1 MIGGYR
7 RLTQKGPRVTT
18 DPAEGDVANV
28 IDVTKPSVARVYD
41 LALGGKDNY
50 ESDRVI
56 YRQIMEILPEIS
68 EWAKENRRWLHRA
81 VQWMTREQR
90 IDQYLDLGAGLPTAQ
105 NTHQIAQGVNPM
117 SKVVYVDNDPSV
129 IAHGRALLMDN
140 ARTDFAA
147 ADFTKPD
154 EVLSEP
160 AVQEMLDFDRPI
172 GLIQALV
179 LHHVSDLD
187 EVLANQAEYLA
198 KLPSGSC
205 VAISNACNPRD
216 GSEAAELAATFED
229 KFRPHFPSLTFRTRA
244 ELTSLF
250 GGFELVDPG
259 LVRLFDWYGP
269 GVEVDDN
276 PADDYRAAA
285 SQFLVCGVARKP

>member
-1 MIGGYR
+1 LI
-7 RLTQKGPRVTT
+7 LEGPRVTT
-18 DPAEGDVANV
+18 DPAEHDLSGV

-41 LALGGKDNY
+41 AALGGKDNY

-56 YRQIMEILPEIS
+56 FRQIMEILPEIS
-68 EWAKENRRWLHRA
+68 EWAKENRRWVQRA
-81 VQWMTREQR
+81 VRWMAGEGR
-90 IDQYLDLGAGLPTAQ
+90 IDQFLDLGAGLPTAQ
-105 NTHQIAQGVNPM
+105 NTHQIAQGINPM
-117 SKVVYVDNDPSV
+117 AKVVYVDNDPSV

-140 ARTDFAA
+140 ERTDFAA
-147 ADFTKPD
+147 ADFTRPD
-154 EVLSEP
+154 EVLSDP
-160 AVQEMLDFDRPI
+160 AVKEMLDFDRPV

-179 LHHVSDLD
+179 LHHIRDLD
-187 EVLANQAEYLA
+187 ALLGYQAEYLD
-198 KLPSGSC
+198 KLPSGSF

-216 GSEAAELAATFED
+216 GGEAAVLAAAFED

-250 GGFELVDPG
+250 GGFDLVDPG
-259 LVRLFDWYGP
+259 LVRLFDWHGP

-276 PADDYRAAA
+276 PADDYRDAA